1 MNHFKN
7 KILVNNIKQLPCL
20 LVLTLFLSITG
31 CEIIPQ
37 KNTVIPTYG
46 DYYLWL
52 KTLDNEELLQEI
64 EQQQKN
70 KKVKSPDADI
80 YVMLLHS
87 LPKSPIYNAY
97 TAKKMLNELQLHYVE
112 SRYNPTNLALITL
125 LRDLLNEQLLNTQKN
140 NDILV
145 HYKNAQNML
154 LASQKSSRIKDKKLL
169 ENNKKILDDNKKM
182 VELKQQVQRLKKQ
195 MNQLHSI
202 EKNIS
207 EHGK

>member
-1 MNHFKN
+1 MNYLKN
-7 KILVNNIKQLPCL
+7 NSLLNNIKQLKCL
-20 LVLTLFLSITG
+20 LTITLLLSITG
-31 CEIIPQ
+31 CELIPQ
-37 KNTVIPTYG
+37 KNTAIPTYG

-70 KKVKSPDADI
+70 KEVKSPDADI

-87 LPKSPIYNAY
+87 LPKSPIYNPY
-97 TAKKMLNELQLHYVE
+97 TAKSMLNELQLQYVE

-125 LRDLLNEQLLNTQKN
+125 LRDLLNEQLLTRQKQ
-140 NDILV
+140 NDIQV
-145 HYKNAQNML
+145 QYKNAQNML
-154 LASQKSSRIKDKKLL
+154 LALQKTSKVKDK
-169 ENNKKILDDNKKM
+169 NIF
-182 VELKQQVQRLKKQ
+182 ELKQQVQLLEEQ
-195 MNQLHSI
+195 MNQLHRI